1 MNNATQKRNILLTSD
16 IYWARDLDRTILV
29 NDQSGRSFNLR
40 GLEAIVWSWLTLGFP
55 YSKIASLLS
64 TILESPISEAEFRL
78 NIILRQWVENGL
90 LTIEENAAH
99 D

>member
-1 MNNATQKRNILLTSD
+1 MNNAMQERKILLTSD
-16 IYWARDLDRTILV
+16 LHWARDLDRTILV
-29 NDQSGRSFNLR
+29 SDESGRSFILR
-40 GLEAIVWSWLTLGFP
+40 GLEAIVWSWLTLAFP

-78 NIILRQWVENGL
+78 NVILRQWVENGL